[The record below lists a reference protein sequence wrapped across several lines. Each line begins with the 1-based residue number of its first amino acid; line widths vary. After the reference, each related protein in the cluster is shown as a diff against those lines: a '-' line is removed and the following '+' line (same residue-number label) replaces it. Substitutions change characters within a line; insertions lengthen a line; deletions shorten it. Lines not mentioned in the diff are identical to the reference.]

1 MSTID
6 EDAHLRAAG
15 RPDPA
20 AFLEGRDLLER
31 DLLGLWQGRHDN
43 LLDRISEYAL
53 VPAGKLL
60 RPLLVLES
68 ARCVGGRPEDLA
80 RPALALEYLHVAT
93 LVHDDIIDE
102 DDMRRGRPSVQA
114 AFGLASAIVAGDGLL
129 LETFAALTGPLP
141 GDVPADAVVALVN
154 VTAEA
159 GLSVCRGQ
167 LMETELVGDLECGV
181 DRYLTMAGLKTGAL
195 FEASCRA
202 GAILGDAPQEWVEAL
217 GVFGSR
223 LGVAFQ
229 IRDDLLAFDGTS
241 ALIGKPQESD
251 LHNHRP
257 TLPILLGYQRASA
270 DERKRL
276 ARAFHEDQPADRSY
290 AVVSEVLE
298 ATGAREAAGE
308 VAAGLIRQAKDRLT
322 ALPACESV
330 VTLAGIA
337 DYAARRRF

>member
-1 MSTID
+1 MSAID
-6 EDAHLRAAG
+6 EGAHLRAAD
-15 RPDPA
+15 RPNPVG
-20 AFLEGRDLLER
+20 FLDGRDLLER
-31 DLLGLWQGRHDN
+31 DLLRLWQGRDGN
-43 LLDRISEYAL
+43 LLDRISHYAL
-53 VPAGKLL
+53 VPAGKML

-68 ARCVGGRPEDLA
+68 ARCVGGRPEGLA
-80 RPALALEYLHVAT
+80 RPALALEYLHVST

-129 LETFAALTGPLP
+129 LETFAALTDAPP
-141 GDVPADAVVALVN
+141 EDVPAEAVVALVN
-154 VTAEA
+154 TTAEA

-167 LMETELVGDLECGV
+167 LMETELVGDLDCGV
-181 DRYLTMAGLKTGAL
+181 ERYLAMAGLKTGAL

-202 GAILGDAPQEWVEAL
+202 GAILGGAPREWIDAL
-217 GVFGSR
+217 GGFGSR

-229 IRDDLLAFDGTS
+229 IRDDLLAFDGPL

-257 TLPILLGYQRASA
+257 TLPILLAYQRASA
-270 DERKRL
+270 ADRERL
-276 ARAFHEDQPADRSY
+276 ERAFHEDQPVEKSY

-298 ATGAREAAGE
+298 ATGARAAAGE
-308 VAAGLIRQAKDRLT
+308 VAAGLIRQAKDRLA
-322 ALPACESV
+322 ALPAGESV
-330 VTLAGIA
+330 LALAEIA